1 MRLEALFRPRS
12 IAVVGASEKP
22 TIGRRLI
29 ASLDRIGFP
38 GAIFPI
44 NPAYSTVSGR
54 RRYASIAELLKAPDV
69 AVFCVGYARILDPFL
84 VDRLARHTA
93 I

>member
-1 MRLEALFRPRS
+1 
-12 IAVVGASEKP
+12 
-22 TIGRRLI
+22 
-29 ASLDRIGFP
+29 
-38 GAIFPI
+38 
-44 NPAYSTVSGR
+44 VSGR
-54 RRYASIAELLKAPDV
+54 RCYASIAELPKAPDV